1 MVLIDRLAAQLD
13 IYNINKKKT
22 AKMIHSF
29 RKNSKNLIIKQQTE
43 ETFFCC
49 DMVIYLKVSG

>member
-13 IYNINKKKT
+13 IYNINKKT
-22 AKMIHSF
+22 AKMIQSF